1 MKKTLDD
8 YLRSLPKTRREKV
21 DARVAEIAAE
31 EMTLQELRKAKQK
44 SQQDLASKL
53 HVKQAEISKM
63 ERRADMYVSTLRSY
77 VQAMGGS
84 LDIIARFPNSGPV
97 RITQFED
104 LEEDQS
110 LET

>member
-8 YLRSLPKTRREKV
+8 YLRGLPKARREKV
-21 DARVAEIAAE
+21 EARAAEIAAE

-44 SQQDLASKL
+44 SQQDLARKL

-63 ERRADMYVSTLRSY
+63 ERRTDMYVSTLRSY

-84 LDIIARFPNSGPV
+84 LDIIVRFPNSGAV

-110 LET
+110 FET